1 MGMPIVVYFESIS
14 FSSGRSVL
22 ATHIDSQVEQIERA
36 RVGLIIVGFDFDSQ
50 LSGRQHRHQQ
60 IQYV

>member
-1 MGMPIVVYFESIS
+1 MGMPRVVYFESIS

-36 RVGLIIVGFDFDSQ
+36 RVGLIIVNFNFDS
-50 LSGRQHRHQQ
+50 
-60 IQYV
+60 